1 MRLPKGLIRL
11 LGLCLLSVHLWAAGI
26 VHAGAQL
33 QTALIAS
40 ERPLSTAVL
49 PTGMSWSDICGVGA
63 GQEDH
68 GATAPVCPFC
78 VLHAAA
84 LLVATEPVLPVRLSH
99 RTEQARIVA
108 NLPHAVFSG
117 ATPPIRAPPFIS

>member
-1 MRLPKGLIRL
+1 MRLSKGMIRL

-40 ERPLSTAVL
+40 ERPLSTAAL
-49 PTGMSWSDICGVGA
+49 PSGMNWSDICGVGA
-63 GQEDH
+63 GKEDH

-84 LLVATEPVLPVRLSH
+84 LLVPTEPVLPRPLSH
-99 RTEQARIVA
+99 RTEQTQIVA
-108 NLPHAVFSG
+108 TLPHAVFSG
-117 ATPPIRAPPFIS
+117 ATPPIRAPPSFS